1 MALKDQSQNLLR
13 LLLAYSASHRAKL
26 MDYHEPIH
34 RISSYVDGMFSSLTA
49 AIGNPHM
56 QISNIT
62 FATAIMLGSLE
73 IISPNAFKAT
83 TPIPWQIHL
92 AMARNIIER
101 RGIRAQTVDRNDD
114 ESYFL
119 TRWFAYLDVL
129 GSLSGGRKD
138 LPLFGGDFWAE
149 DPMDPEKGNR
159 IDCFFGFTDRCICI
173 LAEIASLAK
182 ASDEELTIH
191 RALHDIDDSDDTFT
205 PSKKI
210 QDKADTI
217 RADLKRSMLQPY
229 HGCHHTRRRAST
241 PNPTDDP
248 SASSTTHALEITTT
262 NDSYHWAGQIFL
274 SRRVL
279 RLPPKNDSIQNCVQ
293 IILAGLGRIR
303 QAGTAEA
310 CMLFP
315 MFIAAC
321 EAVEEDD
328 RDRLLERLVSVQDAG
343 LSQARMAVDVVQ
355 AVWKKRDQEGFE
367 EVGWED
373 VVKERVDEEWKGF
386 IVC

>member
-1 MALKDQSQNLLR
+1 MNYA
-13 LLLAYSASHRAKL
+13 
-26 MDYHEPIH
+26 EPIF
-34 RISSYVDGMFSSLTA
+34 RISKYVDEMFTSLKE
-49 AIGNPHM
+49 AITNPHKE
-56 QISNIT
+56 ISNIT

-73 IISPNAFKAT
+73 IISPNAFKAS
-83 TPIPWQIHL
+83 TPIAWQAHL
-92 AMARNIIER
+92 GIARNIIQR

-119 TRWFAYLDVL
+119 TRWFAYLEVL
-129 GSLSGGRKD
+129 GSLSGSKPE

-149 DPMDPEKGNR
+149 DPMDPERGNR

-173 LAEIASLAK
+173 LAEIAALAK
-182 ASDEELTIH
+182 TRDKEFDEHKVQGYSEE
-191 RALHDIDDSDDTFT
+191 SFK

-210 QDKADTI
+210 QQKAETI
-217 RADLKRSMLQPY
+217 RADLKRSMIQPY

-279 RLPPKNDSIQNCVQ
+279 RLPPTHNNIQQAVQ
-293 IILAGLGRIR
+293 VILTGLGRIR

-321 EAVEEDD
+321 EAVEQDD
-328 RDRLLERLVSVQDAG
+328 RERLMERLVSVQDAG
-343 LSQARMAVDVVQ
+343 LSQARMAVELVK
-355 AVWKKRDQEGFE
+355 ALWEKRDKEGFE
-367 EVGWED
+367 EVGWEEL
-373 VVKERVDEEWKGF
+373 VKENESKEWRGF